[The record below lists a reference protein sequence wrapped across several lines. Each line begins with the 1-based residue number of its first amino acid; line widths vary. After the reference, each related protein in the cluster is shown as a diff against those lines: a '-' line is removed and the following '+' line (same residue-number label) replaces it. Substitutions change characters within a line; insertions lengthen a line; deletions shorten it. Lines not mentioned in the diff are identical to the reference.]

1 MIKPLVIYHAS
12 CADGYGAAFAAW
24 AIYEKELIMTKPTNP
39 DKAKLIKFIKS
50 LRRLAKEVDDKGLDS
65 IDIEDGE
72 LAYMLNHAADLLEN
86 KE

>member
-1 MIKPLVIYHAS
+1 MKPLVIYHAS

-24 AIYEKELIMTKPTNP
+24 AIYEEELIMTKPTNP

-50 LRRLAKEVDDKGLDS
+50 LRRLAKEVDEQGILNVE
-65 IDIEDGE
+65 IEDGE

-86 KE
+86 KK

>member
-1 MIKPLVIYHAS
+1 
-12 CADGYGAAFAAW
+12 
-24 AIYEKELIMTKPTNP
+24 MTKPTDP
-39 DKAKLIKFIKS
+39 DKAKFIKS